1 MFIVLLILV
10 YILLLVLNRSELS
23 AVEEVKK
30 NITAVKARESQ
41 AETNWKDAQQEDHP
55 IDYMM
60 TVINRVS
67 ALTYLSGALHAK
79 LARLYSSTSELNHS
93 ILFAIK
99 EVKKDI
105 ATVDML
111 ESQAEAKWKEA
122 EWEGRPINDLTAMI
136 NRWTAFIQ
144 LSNALHTK
152 LARLESGVELPD
164 DSLDTA
170 MEL

>member
-1 MFIVLLILV
+1 MF
-10 YILLLVLNRSELS
+10 ILLLVLNRSVLS

-79 LARLYSSTSELNHS
+79 LARLYSSTSGQFFIMYSELHYASS
-93 ILFAIK
+93 ILSWSYCGNQPYVCFCTRA
-99 EVKKDI
+99 
-105 ATVDML
+105 
-111 ESQAEAKWKEA
+111 Q
-122 EWEGRPINDLTAMI
+122 
-136 NRWTAFIQ
+136 Q
-144 LSNALHTK
+144 
-152 LARLESGVELPD
+152 
-164 DSLDTA
+164 
-170 MEL
+170 